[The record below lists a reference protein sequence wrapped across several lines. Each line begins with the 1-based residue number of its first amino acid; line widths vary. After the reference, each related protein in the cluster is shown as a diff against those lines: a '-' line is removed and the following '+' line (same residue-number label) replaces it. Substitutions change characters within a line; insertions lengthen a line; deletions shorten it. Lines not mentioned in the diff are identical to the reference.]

1 MTSVKF
7 STTSDI
13 VFGAGSLSEIGVLAK
28 HSGIRHALLV
38 TDGGIA
44 ARQMHAPAIASLEA
58 AGVAVSVY
66 AEVVADPP
74 TAIVLEATA
83 FARQAGCDGV
93 IGFGGGSSMDTAKL
107 VAVLMCG
114 ASSLCRRRTSK

>member
-66 AEVVADPP
+66 AEVVADPRP
-74 TAIVLEATA
+74 
-83 FARQAGCDGV
+83 RSC
-93 IGFGGGSSMDTAKL
+93 SKRPP
-107 VAVLMCG
+107 
-114 ASSLCRRRTSK
+114 SLGRRAAMA